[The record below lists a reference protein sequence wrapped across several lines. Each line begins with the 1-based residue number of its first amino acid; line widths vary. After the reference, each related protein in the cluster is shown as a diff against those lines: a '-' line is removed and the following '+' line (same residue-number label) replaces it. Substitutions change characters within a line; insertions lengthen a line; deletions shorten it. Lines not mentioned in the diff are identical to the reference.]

1 MRGRRIRLSTMRR
14 FVGDLVHAARTIPS
28 IPVQRRLHIGA
39 VVAAR
44 ALCAVR
50 PPWPVIFMKAFAQVA
65 ESTPALRQA
74 YVKFP
79 VPHLYEYPV
88 SVASIAVE
96 REYLGEK
103 VVLIGKVKDPAS
115 VSLAKLTQILRSYL
129 ETPLEEIKDFQRIQS
144 VSALPWPLRRAL
156 WWLAM
161 NLGRQRGNFLGTFG
175 ISVYSS
181 TGAESLH
188 PLSPTTTLLNYD
200 RIGDDGTVNVRLVYD
215 HRVMDGASVSRV
227 LTNLETQFAG
237 AILTELLNLAGTLP
251 ETGPPLYKK
260 AI

>member
-14 FVGDLVHAARTIPS
+14 FVGDLVHAAKTLPS
-28 IPVQRRLHIGA
+28 IPVQRRLQIGA

-44 ALCAVR
+44 ANCRSR

-65 ESTPALRQA
+65 AMTPELRRA
-74 YVKFP
+74 YVKIP
-79 VPHLYEYPV
+79 APHLYEYPV
-88 SVASIAVE
+88 SIASIAVE
-96 REYLGEK
+96 RDYLGEK
-103 VVLIGKVKDPAS
+103 VVFIGKVKDPAS
-115 VSLAKLTQILRSYL
+115 LSLDQLTRILQGMR
-129 ETPLEEIKDFQRIQS
+129 ETPLEEIKDFRRLQMIS
-144 VSALPWPLRRAL
+144 DLPWPVRRVL

-200 RIGDDGTVNVRLVYD
+200 RIGNDGTVNVRLVYD
-215 HRVMDGASVSRV
+215 HRVMDGAMVSRV
-227 LTNLETQFAG
+227 LSNLETQFAG
-237 AILTELLNLAGTLP
+237 AILKELLDLANTS
-251 ETGPPLYKK
+251 PLSDPAIYKK